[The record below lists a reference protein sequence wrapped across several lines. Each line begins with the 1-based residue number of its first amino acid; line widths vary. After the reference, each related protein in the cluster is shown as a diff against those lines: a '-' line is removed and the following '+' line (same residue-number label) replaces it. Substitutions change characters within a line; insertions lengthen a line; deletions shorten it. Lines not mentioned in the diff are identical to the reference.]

1 MNVSLELLL
10 IILCGLIVLSYF
22 FSILSSF
29 IKVPSVLLLLFT
41 GIGFRAIAQANNF
54 YFSVPAEIVD
64 GLGVVGLIMIVLEAG
79 LDLEL
84 SKNKISL
91 IGNSFLAALFILIF
105 SAALLTGILY
115 YWLHEDIVRCI
126 VYALPLSIMSSSIVL
141 PSIHHLTKNKKEFL
155 IYEASFSDIIG
166 ILLFNYFTGKEILTM
181 QSVGSFSMAIVIS
194 IVLSLV
200 VSYFLF
206 LLMVKTKMN
215 VKFFLVFALLII
227 IYEGGKMLNL
237 PSLLIILTFGLM
249 VNNWEKIPLRKI
261 REFFPG
267 NEVVNIRR
275 AMHSITAESS
285 FLVRT
290 FFFVL
295 FGFSIDLQFMRN
307 TNVFL
312 IGGLVV
318 LALFLVRFLY
328 LRFFFKTQLFP
339 EVFLIPRGLVTIV
352 LFYKIPANMKLST
365 FDDDILFF
373 IILATGIIMSIG
385 MILYKKGNEEVVE
398 DPQFSERKDIL

>member
-41 GIGFRAIAQANNF
+41 GIAFRAIAQANNF

-141 PSIHHLTKNKKEFL
+141 PSIHHLTKNKKEF
-155 IYEASFSDIIG
+155 
-166 ILLFNYFTGKEILTM
+166 
-181 QSVGSFSMAIVIS
+181 VIF
-194 IVLSLV
+194 LCLAKT
-200 VSYFLF
+200 LF
-206 LLMVKTKMN
+206 LGVMHFCAYQKRTTPEIPMWS
-215 VKFFLVFALLII
+215 
-227 IYEGGKMLNL
+227 
-237 PSLLIILTFGLM
+237 PTIILTKPKY
-249 VNNWEKIPLRKI
+249 V
-261 REFFPG
+261 
-267 NEVVNIRR
+267 
-275 AMHSITAESS
+275 
-285 FLVRT
+285 
-290 FFFVL
+290 
-295 FGFSIDLQFMRN
+295 
-307 TNVFL
+307 
-312 IGGLVV
+312 
-318 LALFLVRFLY
+318 Y
-328 LRFFFKTQLFP
+328 
-339 EVFLIPRGLVTIV
+339 
-352 LFYKIPANMKLST
+352 FY
-365 FDDDILFF
+365 
-373 IILATGIIMSIG
+373 
-385 MILYKKGNEEVVE
+385 
-398 DPQFSERKDIL
+398 

>member
-41 GIGFRAIAQANNF
+41 GIAFRAIAQANNF

-237 PSLLIILTFGLM
+237 PSLLTILTFGLM
-249 VNNWEKIPLRKI
+249 VNNWEKISLKKI
-261 REFFPG
+261 RKFFSD
-267 NEVVNIRR
+267 NEVLNLRR
-275 AMHSITAESS
+275 SMHSITAESS

-295 FGFSIDLQFMRN
+295 FGFSIDLRFIN
-307 TNVFL
+307 NANVFL